1 MAVFKK
7 NGRYYIDYY
16 LPNGK
21 RKREVV
27 RISGEDPKEITRKDA
42 EKALALRKAQVIQGN
57 FDELIHHKKV
67 SFEKLCRTYIGTYAK
82 PNKKSWKRDVH
93 SIKNLFKFFG
103 EFKIDQISSWH
114 VEQYKSK
121 RAKDNTYRG
130 TVISKATVNRELICL
145 KKMFSKAIDWDLIK
159 ENPTKGVKLYKE
171 ELKPFRVVTPEEFEA
186 VCNHA
191 SDYLKPILLTAYNTG
206 MRYSEVLSLKWSDIN
221 FNEGFI
227 TVTETK
233 NGKYRTIP
241 INETL
246 KKTLLNMKELTDS
259 SIVFTKG
266 NGEPVKD
273 IRKSF
278 NNAIKNSGVDKFV
291 FHDLRHS
298 FASRLVMK
306 GVDLITVQQL
316 LGHSSI
322 VMTERYSHPSSK
334 HKMDAVLTL
343 DIDSIVTKM
352 DTKSI
357 SSNIV
362 PIATNRNQ

>member
-1 MAVFKK
+1 MAVYKK
-7 NGRYYIDYY
+7 NGRYNIDYY

-27 RISGEDPKEITRKDA
+27 KISGVDPKDITRKDA
-42 EKALALRKAQVIQGN
+42 ERALALRKAEVIKGN

-103 EFKIDQISSWH
+103 EFKIDQITSWH

-145 KKMFSKAIDWDLIK
+145 KKMFSKAIDWELIK

-171 ELKPFRVVTPEEFEA
+171 ELKPFRVVTPVEFEA
-186 VCNHA
+186 VYNHA

-206 MRYSEVLSLKWSDIN
+206 MRYSEVLNLKWCDIN
-221 FNEGFI
+221 FDEGFI

-233 NGKYRTIP
+233 SGKYRTIP
-241 INETL
+241 MNETL
-246 KKTLLNMKELTDS
+246 RQTLVDIYQQTKSEY
-259 SIVFTKG
+259 VFVRE

-278 NNAIKNSGVDKFV
+278 DNAKKKSGVHKFV

-343 DIDSIVTKM
+343 DTDSIVTKM
-352 DTKSI
+352 DTNSN

-362 PIATNRNQ
+362 PIATNSNH

>member
-1 MAVFKK
+1 
-7 NGRYYIDYY
+7 
-16 LPNGK
+16 
-21 RKREVV
+21 
-27 RISGEDPKEITRKDA
+27 
-42 EKALALRKAQVIQGN
+42 
-57 FDELIHHKKV
+57 
-67 SFEKLCRTYIGTYAK
+67 
-82 PNKKSWKRDVH
+82 
-93 SIKNLFKFFG
+93 
-103 EFKIDQISSWH
+103 
-114 VEQYKSK
+114 
-121 RAKDNTYRG
+121 
-130 TVISKATVNRELICL
+130 
-145 KKMFSKAIDWDLIK
+145 
-159 ENPTKGVKLYKE
+159 
-171 ELKPFRVVTPEEFEA
+171 LKPFRVVTPEEFEA
-186 VCNHA
+186 VYNHA

-206 MRYSEVLSLKWSDIN
+206 MRYSEVLNLKWSDIN
-221 FNEGFI
+221 FDEGFI

-233 NGKYRTIP
+233 NSKYRTIP

-246 KKTLLNMKELTDS
+246 KKTLLNMNEKTVRNY
-259 SIVFTKG
+259 VFVRE

-278 NNAIKNSGVDKFV
+278 DNAIKKSCINKFV

-352 DTKSI
+352 DTNSD

-362 PIATNRNQ
+362 TIATNRNH

>member
-1 MAVFKK
+1 MAVYKK
-7 NGRYYIDYY
+7 NGRYHIDYY

-27 RISGEDPKEITRKDA
+27 KISGVDPKDITRKDA

-57 FDELIHHKKV
+57 FDELIHHKKI

-103 EFKIDQISSWH
+103 EFKINQITHWQ
-114 VEQYKSK
+114 VEHYKSK
-121 RAKDNTYRG
+121 RSKDISYRG
-130 TVISKATVNRELICL
+130 TIISKATVNREIVCL
-145 KKMFSKAIDWDLIK
+145 KKMFNKAIDWDLIK

-171 ELKPFRVVTPEEFEA
+171 ELKPYKVVSPGEFEA
-186 VCNHA
+186 VYQQS
-191 SDYLKPILLTAYNTG
+191 SDALKPVLLTAYNTG
-206 MRYSEVLSLKWSDIN
+206 MRYSEVLNLKWSDIN
-221 FNEGFI
+221 FDEGFI

-233 NGKYRTIP
+233 SGKYRTIP
-241 INETL
+241 MNETL
-246 KKTLLNMKELTDS
+246 RQTLVDIYQQTKSEY
-259 SIVFTKG
+259 VFVRK
-266 NGEPVKD
+266 NGEQVKS
-273 IRKSF
+273 IRTAF
-278 NNAIKNSGVDKFV
+278 HYAIKKSGVDKFV

-316 LGHSSI
+316 LGHSSV

-334 HKMDAVLTL
+334 HKMDAVFTL
-343 DIDSIVTKM
+343 DADSMDTKM
-352 DTKSI
+352 DTFLQSGKLE
-357 SSNIV
+357 V
-362 PIATNRNQ
+362 L